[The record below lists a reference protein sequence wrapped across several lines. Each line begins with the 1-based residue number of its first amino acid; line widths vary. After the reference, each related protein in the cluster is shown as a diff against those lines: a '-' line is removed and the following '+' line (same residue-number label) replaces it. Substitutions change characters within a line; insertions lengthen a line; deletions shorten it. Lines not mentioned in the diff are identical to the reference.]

1 MAMFTLKNNL
11 NITVMKNMKI
21 AGLLILSLIIGSN
34 AFGQS
39 TEQLTVPL
47 SSPGKPYSL
56 KIQLVSGSIKVVSY
70 DGKDILINATP
81 RNDDDTKGS
90 KTNGNFNVNIN
101 FRKGDKDKEEES
113 DFDKSGMKRISSA
126 GGFEVTAKE
135 ADNTVTVN
143 TGNPNKTVDLDLKI
157 PQDVKLKIG
166 TVNDGEISV
175 ENVRGELEVSNVN
188 EKVTLSNV
196 SGSVVA
202 NTVNGDIVV
211 TFSKVDPN
219 APMAFSTL
227 NGDIKVTLP
236 VDTKANLK
244 LKSDNGEIFSDFDVV
259 VDKTPGKVDKIN
271 TPGMY
276 KIKKD
281 NWVYGKINGGG
292 AEMLMKNMQGNI
304 YLKKAGK

>member
-1 MAMFTLKNNL
+1 
-11 NITVMKNMKI
+11 MKNMKI
-21 AGLLILSLIIGSN
+21 AGLVLLILVLGSN
-34 AFGQS
+34 SFGQSGS

-47 SSPGKPYSL
+47 SSPGKPYAL
-56 KIQLVSGSIKVVSY
+56 KVQLVTGSIKVVSY
-70 DGKDILINATP
+70 DGKDVLINATP
-81 RNDDDTKGS
+81 RGGDEEEGS
-90 KTNGNFNVNIN
+90 KAAEN
-101 FRKGDKDKEEES
+101 
-113 DFDKSGMKRISSA
+113 GMKRISSA

-135 ADNTVTVN
+135 ADNTVTIQ
-143 TGNPNKTVDLDLKI
+143 TGNPNKAVDLDLKI

-188 EKVTLSNV
+188 EKITLSNV

-211 TFSKVDPN
+211 AFNKVDPN
-219 APMAFSTL
+219 APMSFSTL
-227 NGDIKVTLP
+227 NGDIRVTLP
-236 VDTKANLK
+236 LDTKANLK

-259 VDKTPGKVDKIN
+259 VDKTPGKIDK
-271 TPGMY
+271 TSAPGMY

-281 NWVYGKINGGG
+281 DWVYGKINGGG

-304 YLKKAGK
+304 YLKRAAK